1 MNRELLSQKL
11 KELRI
16 VNNYTQDYV
25 AAALGIVRQTY
36 SHYETGRRV
45 PDAEVL
51 YKLSGL
57 YNISVDDL
65 LHITMDVDRDESY
78 DAPVPSASSTEL
90 SEYLDFYKSAYG
102 ENGIKDFYNEPSN
115 RKKYMFATPIEKEL
129 LYHFK
134 KMSEEDRNEMI
145 EIAKIKARKNPEK
158 EK

>member
-25 AAALGIVRQTY
+25 AAALGVVRQTY

-90 SEYLDFYKSAYG
+90 FIMNLRTARNICLPLLSRRSFFTIL
-102 ENGIKDFYNEPSN
+102 
-115 RKKYMFATPIEKEL
+115 RK
-129 LYHFK
+129 
-134 KMSEEDRNEMI
+134 
-145 EIAKIKARKNPEK
+145 
-158 EK
+158 

>member
-25 AAALGIVRQTY
+25 AAALGVVRQTY

-90 SEYLDFYKSAYG
+90 SEYLDFY
-102 ENGIKDFYNEPSN
+102 NEHSN
-115 RKKYMFATPIEKEL
+115 SKNYMFATPIEK
-129 LYHFK
+129 
-134 KMSEEDRNEMI
+134 
-145 EIAKIKARKNPEK
+145 
-158 EK
+158 

>member
-1 MNRELLSQKL
+1 MLRQLSALSARPTATMRPAGVYPMQKFYISF
-11 KELRI
+11 R
-16 VNNYTQDYV
+16 
-25 AAALGIVRQTY
+25 
-36 SHYETGRRV
+36 
-45 PDAEVL
+45 
-51 YKLSGL
+51 GL

-90 SEYLDFYKSAYG
+90 SEYL
-102 ENGIKDFYNEPSN
+102 DFYNEPSN

>member
-25 AAALGIVRQTY
+25 AAALGVVRQTY

-51 YKLSGL
+51 YKLS
-57 YNISVDDL
+57 
-65 LHITMDVDRDESY
+65 
-78 DAPVPSASSTEL
+78 
-90 SEYLDFYKSAYG
+90 EYL
-102 ENGIKDFYNEPSN
+102 DFYNEPSN

>member
-25 AAALGIVRQTY
+25 AAALGVVRQTY

-78 DAPVPSASSTEL
+78 DAPVPSASSTEH
-90 SEYLDFYKSAYG
+90 SEYL
-102 ENGIKDFYNEPSN
+102 DFYNEPSN